1 MRIEHRARKKS
12 LLGRWAGVVTR
23 RRGLVV
29 SVWVVAL
36 IGLLAFSRAAGG
48 SFCGNLDIPGTESQ
62 KAADL
67 LKSRFPQQAG
77 DNATIVFKD
86 ARGLNDPAVQ
96 GVVTTVLGEAGGLKG
111 VVGVGSPYQQN
122 GAGSISQ
129 DGTIGYASVQY
140 AKRAS
145 SLSAHDVKPLLNL
158 VDRAKGGGLT
168 VEAGGAVVYQTDVA
182 PPGASEA
189 IGLLF
194 AVFILLIAFGSVV
207 AMGLP
212 LATAV
217 VALGVSF
224 AGIAFLANVL
234 EFPSFASEFA
244 ALIGL
249 GVGIDYALLVVTRY
263 REGLHGGKSVAESVE
278 LALTTAGRSVIF
290 AGSVVV
296 IALLGLTLVG
306 IPFVGAL
313 GIGSSLVV
321 AVAVLVAL
329 TLLPALLAF
338 SGRNIDRWPPPFLH
352 VQLGGGQQDGG
363 WYRLARRIQRRPLLW
378 FGASLVLLLALAAPV
393 LRLRLGSS
401 DAGNGSTS
409 LHSRRAYDV
418 LTEGFGAGFNGPL
431 TVVVDTK
438 GAGANTGAAL
448 SALGSALAGQAGVAQ
463 VSPPVQNSAGDAAII
478 QVTPATSPQ
487 DVATQDLIHTLRHGT
502 LPSALA
508 GTGVRAYVA
517 GPTAAFLDIGDR
529 IQSRLPLFFAAVI
542 GLSVLLLMALFRSAV
557 VALKAGVMNLL
568 SIGAAYGVLVAIFQ
582 WGWLASVV
590 GVRKGPVE
598 SFLPMFLFAILF
610 GLSMDYEVFLIS
622 RVREEYL
629 VTGDN
634 KASVAHGLAVT
645 ARVITAAAAIM
656 VVVFLSFA
664 LGDAR
669 VVKEFGVGLATA
681 IFVDA
686 TIVRLVLV
694 PSTMELLG
702 NGNWW
707 LPAWLDRLLPHLDI
721 EGQPGRR
728 SAFSGPGFEASSAVL
743 QPVPVRSED

>member
-1 MRIEHRARKKS
+1 MHTAHRRS
-12 LLGRWAGVVTR
+12 NSERNGLLSRWAGVVTR

-29 SVWVVAL
+29 GIWVVAL
-36 IGLLAFSRAAGG
+36 IGLLALSRAAGG
-48 SFCGNLDIPGTESQ
+48 SFSSNLDIPGTESQ

-77 DNATIVFKD
+77 DSATIVFKD

-96 GVVTTVLGEAGGLKG
+96 GVVATVLHEAAGLKG

-122 GAGSISQ
+122 GAGGISQ

-145 SLSAHDVKPLLNL
+145 SLTAPDVKPLLNL

-189 IGLLF
+189 IGVLF
-194 AVFILLIAFGSVV
+194 AVFILLLAFGSVV

-212 LATAV
+212 LATAI

-263 REGLHGGKSVAESVE
+263 REGLHAGKSVAESVE

-313 GIGSSLVV
+313 GVGSSLVV

-338 SGRNIDRWPPPFLH
+338 SGRGIDRWSVPFLH
-352 VQLGGGQQDGG
+352 VELGGSQQTGG

-378 FGASLVLLLALAAPV
+378 FGASLALLLALALPV
-393 LRLRLGSS
+393 LRLQLGSS
-401 DAGNGSTS
+401 DAGNGPTS
-409 LHSRRAYDV
+409 LHSRRAYD
-418 LTEGFGAGFNGPL
+418 LLSDGFGAGFNGPL
-431 TVVVDTK
+431 AIVVDTK
-438 GAGANTGAAL
+438 GAGAKGGAAL
-448 SALGSALAGQAGVAQ
+448 ATLGRVLSAQPGVAQ
-463 VSPPVQNSAGDAAII
+463 VSAPLQNAAGDAAII
-478 QVTPATSPQ
+478 QVTPSTSPQ
-487 DVATQDLIHTLRHGT
+487 DTATQDLIHTLRHGT
-502 LPSALA
+502 LPPALA

-517 GPTAAFLDIGDR
+517 GPTAAFIDIGDR
-529 IQSRLPLFFAAVI
+529 IQSRLPLFFTAVI
-542 GLSVLLLMALFRSAV
+542 GLSVLVLTAVFRSAV
-557 VALKAGVMNLL
+557 VALKAGVMNLI
-568 SIGAAYGVLVAIFQ
+568 SIGAAYGVLVAVFQ
-582 WGWLASVV
+582 WGWFSNVV

-622 RVREEYL
+622 RVREAYL
-629 VTGDN
+629 ATGDN
-634 KASVAHGLAVT
+634 KSAVAHGLAVT

-681 IFVDA
+681 VFVDA

-707 LPAWLDRLLPHLDI
+707 LPAWLDRMLPHLDV
-721 EGQPGRR
+721 EGKAGHGAGLPGT
-728 SAFSGPGFEASSAVL
+728 PLL
-743 QPVPVRSED
+743 QPVPVRRDD